1 MGIRRTIRNTLPELL
16 DHAREMRADP
26 TPAEEILW
34 EELRSRT
41 LNGLKFRRQHTVN
54 AYILDFWCPACKLA
68 IELDGSA
75 HDTPEAQ
82 EYDAIRQ
89 QHLESFGYTVLRFR
103 NEQVLEDTPGVLQ
116 QILAA
121 ARPAAPTDNRQ

>member
-1 MGIRRTIRNTLPELL
+1 MSIRRTVRNTLPELQ
-16 DHAREMRADP
+16 DRAREMRTAP

-34 EELRSRT
+34 EELRSRK

-54 AYILDFWCPACKLA
+54 AYILDFWCPVCKLA
-68 IELDGSA
+68 IELDGCV

-103 NEQVLEDTPGVLQ
+103 NEQVLQDTAGVLQ
-116 QILAA
+116 QILATA
-121 ARPAAPTDNRQ
+121 TPAAPTDKRQ

>member
-1 MGIRRTIRNTLPELL
+1 MSLRRTIRNTLPELQ
-16 DHAREMRADP
+16 DRAREMRAVP
-26 TPAEEILW
+26 TSAEAILW
-34 EELRSRT
+34 EELRSRR
-41 LNGLKFRRQHTVN
+41 LSGLKFRRQHPVN

-68 IELDGSA
+68 IELDGSI

-103 NEQVLEDTPGVLQ
+103 NEEVLQDMPAVLQ
-116 QILAA
+116 QILAVV
-121 ARPAAPTDNRQ
+121 RPAAPTDNRQ